1 MRSAIHLP
9 PKACTNF
16 RLRQLL
22 RVVSRMYD
30 TEMAKA
36 GLKGTQFS
44 LLASIATLGPVQ
56 PNELAR
62 RMDLDASTLTRNL
75 RPMIYQGWAE
85 QRLGSDARSRL
96 IELTSAGRDKLG
108 EARQHWKKAQLLLNE
123 RLGLERVN
131 ALHLLIDDGLQ
142 LLGESHINHAGRVRQ
157 TKPGPED
164 Q

>member
-1 MRSAIHLP
+1 MRPKTFSP
-9 PKACTNF
+9 PRACTNF

-22 RVVSRMYD
+22 RVVSRLYD

-44 LLASIATLGPVQ
+44 LLSSISALGPVQ

-75 RPMIYQGWAE
+75 RPIIEQGWAE
-85 QRLGSDARSRL
+85 QRPGSDARSRL

-108 EARQHWKKAQLLLNE
+108 EARRHWKKAQLLLNE
-123 RLGLERVN
+123 RMGLERVN
-131 ALHLLIDDGLQ
+131 ALHLLIDDGLR
-142 LLGESHINHAGRVRQ
+142 LLGEPHINRSGRIEASH
-157 TKPGPED
+157 TGT
-164 Q
+164 